1 MKFVEVKGGRCGLRI
16 VASTIL
22 SWGPWLAR
30 AVLEGSMLHITY
42 LRAKYVRLN
51 LCQKLPLLKQSRQEE
66 FFSINFSSPSYHTKS
81 NHVLT
86 NYFPQLL
93 FSIVKCFWGG
103 AKIIQK

>member
-16 VASTIL
+16 VASMIL

-30 AVLEGSMLHITY
+30 GVLEGFMLHITY

-66 FFSINFSSPSYHTKS
+66 EFSSPSKFSFTLLTNTKS
-81 NHVLT
+81 NHVPNLIT
-86 NYFPQLL
+86 SPNY
-93 FSIVKCFWGG
+93 
-103 AKIIQK
+103 

>member
-30 AVLEGSMLHITY
+30 AALEGSMLHITY

-66 FFSINFSSPSYHTKS
+66 FFSPSSFSSPSYHIIPNQIKS
-81 NHVLT
+81 CA
-86 NYFPQLL
+86 QL
-93 FSIVKCFWGG
+93 
-103 AKIIQK
+103 